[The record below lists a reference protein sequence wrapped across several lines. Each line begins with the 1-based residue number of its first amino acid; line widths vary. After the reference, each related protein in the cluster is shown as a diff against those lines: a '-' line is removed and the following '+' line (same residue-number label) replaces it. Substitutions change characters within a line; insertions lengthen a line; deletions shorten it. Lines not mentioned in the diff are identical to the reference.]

1 MYDVFDISDYI
12 INRES
17 NLGRGVSNLKIHKLL
32 YYVQGFHYVIRN
44 ELLFNDDFEAW
55 TVGPIIPIV
64 YDRYKVYGYSD
75 IEYCDRELNISVN
88 SRKVIDEVCDIFGVY
103 SSSALENLICSEDTW
118 LEARGSLG
126 VYESCNQLINIDSMF
141 KYFENEYILSSR

>member
-1 MYDVFDISDYI
+1 MAS
-12 INRES
+12 S
-17 NLGRGVSNLKIHKLL
+17 SQIHKLL
-32 YYVQGFHYVIRN
+32 YYVKGFHYVIRN

-55 TVGPIIPIV
+55 TTGPVIPIV

-75 IEYCDRELNISVN
+75 IWCDERDLNIGVD

-103 SSSALENLICSEDTW
+103 SSSALENLICSEDPW
-118 LEARGSLG
+118 LEARGLLG